1 MCQYLM
7 KFLPGFSDK
16 IVSLRK
22 LIENEHIKK
31 WTKTKDDE
39 LNNINTS
46 LMYTPV
52 LRYYGVDTQVLRYY

>member
-22 LIENEHIKK
+22 LREKEHIKK
-31 WTKTKDDE
+31 WTMTKDDE
-39 LNNINTS
+39 FNNINTL
-46 LMYTPV
+46 LMNTRV
-52 LRYYGVDTQVLRYY
+52 LRYYGVDTPVLRY